1 MLLELERDVPWCGV
15 ATERREVET
24 WKSRCVRDDQGAP
37 MLPTVLLLNSKKKE
51 EGGARKEEKGRRE
64 ERMERGKEGREG
76 GDGRDDGRKSRA
88 MKLLMWE
95 LLVSLRV
102 KF

>member
-37 MLPTVLLLNSKKKE
+37 MLPTVLLFNSKKKE
-51 EGGARKEEKGRRE
+51 E
-64 ERMERGKEGREG
+64 EG
-76 GDGRDDGRKSRA
+76 GERKR
-88 MKLLMWE
+88 
-95 LLVSLRV
+95 R
-102 KF
+102 